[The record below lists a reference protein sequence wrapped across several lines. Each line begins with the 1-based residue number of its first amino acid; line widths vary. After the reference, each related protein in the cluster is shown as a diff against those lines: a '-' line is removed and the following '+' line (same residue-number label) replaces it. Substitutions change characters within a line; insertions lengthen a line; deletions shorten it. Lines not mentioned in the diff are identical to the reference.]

1 MILFCLSIHC
11 SPPIFAQGSVPQL
24 GKRIAHI
31 ARWIGYT
38 EQAGNISIGLGVLS
52 GLYNTATTCTGLE
65 SCARQTTIE
74 AGGLLGGW
82 GGGIEGTIV
91 GGAVV
96 ASLGILSAPA
106 VIGIVAGG
114 ALVGSIEGAGMGKDG
129 AKFIYEFFRLDDFL
143 KAVEQDMESDIQ
155 DEMEEEINQARFNN
169 MGFNTLNKM
178 L

>member
-1 MILFCLSIHC
+1 M
-11 SPPIFAQGSVPQL
+11 PQL

-65 SCARQTTIE
+65 SCSRKTTIE

-114 ALVGSIEGAGMGKDG
+114 ALLGSIEGAGMGKEKSEQFYKHTG
-129 AKFIYEFFRLDDFL
+129 LDEFL
-143 KAVEQDMESDIQ
+143 KVVEQDIDLDIQ

-169 MGFNTLNKM
+169 MGFNALNKM